1 MTDMD
6 DYLARKRDQ
15 LGMGRADELTTIQAA
30 LDSWYPGQARA
41 KSLNKG
47 ILQIVTPS
55 SAVAS
60 ELRMRQ
66 VELIIKLDQVDRI
79 KIIIN

>member
-41 KSLNKG
+41 SIRAFCRSSLRARP
-47 ILQIVTPS
+47 LL
-55 SAVAS
+55 AS
-60 ELRMRQ
+60 
-66 VELIIKLDQVDRI
+66 
-79 KIIIN
+79 